1 MQNESVP
8 ENIIER
14 VRKLLRLGES
24 TNENEAQLALA
35 AAQRYANEY
44 QLDLACLAS
53 GEEEKQE
60 EYIKDDI
67 FTGTKRRSVTHTYVS
82 WILQE
87 HFNVKVLNS
96 GSTRYF
102 GVHIHLIGQKT
113 DVEIAKYVYGYLT
126 HTFMQLWRD
135 YQKKNNVETKL
146 RDSFIYGCYN
156 GLDKKLTNSRESNK
170 KEKFDGVERILGAES
185 RNQAESKYAL
195 MVIKKKDGLENA
207 VHSFFPRLGRGGSRG
222 YRNHNSSVFNDGV
235 SSGSRIS
242 LNKAIG
248 GAQKQLTY

>member
-1 MQNESVP
+1 MQNIP

-14 VRKLLRLGES
+14 VRKLLRLSES

-44 QLDLACLAS
+44 ALDLACLAT

-60 EYIKDDI
+60 EYVKEDI
-67 FTGTKRRSVTHTYVS
+67 ATGTSRRSVTHNYVC
-82 WILQE
+82 WILQN

-96 GSTRYF
+96 GQTRFF
-102 GVHIHLIGQKT
+102 GVQIHLIGQKT

-126 HTFMQLWRD
+126 HTFMELWRD
-135 YQKKNNVETKL
+135 YKAKNNTPTTL
-146 RDSFIYGCYN
+146 RDSFLYGCYN
-156 GLDKKLTNSRESNK
+156 GLNKKLADSKENDK
-170 KEKFDGVERILGAES
+170 KEKFDGVERILGADS

-207 VHSFFPRLGRGGSRG
+207 VCSFFPKLRKGGSRG

-248 GAQKQLTY
+248 GTQKQLTY

>member
-1 MQNESVP
+1 MQNIP

-14 VRKLLRLGES
+14 VRKLLRLSES

-44 QLDLACLAS
+44 ALDLACLAS

-67 FTGTKRRSVTHTYVS
+67 FTGTNRRSITHTYVC
-82 WILQE
+82 WILQN

-96 GSTRYF
+96 SGTRYL

-126 HTFMQLWRD
+126 HTFMELWRN
-135 YQKKNNVETKL
+135 YKSKNNIPITL
-146 RDSFIYGCYN
+146 RDSFLYGCYN
-156 GLDKKLTNSRESNK
+156 GLDKKLAASRENDK
-170 KEKFDGVERILGAES
+170 KDKFDGVERVLGAES
-185 RNQAESKYAL
+185 RNQAENKYAL

-207 VHSFFPRLGRGGSRG
+207 VSTFFPKLRRGNSRE
-222 YRNHNSSVFNDGV
+222 YRNHNATVFNDGV
-235 SSGSRIS
+235 SSGSKIS